1 MNTMKLFDIV
11 ILTDSKHVSPLLI
24 DDYTKNVIT
33 EDALIQNALG
43 LQGLRVLRLSWDDKD
58 FDWSSTAYI
67 LFRSTWDYFN
77 RFDEF
82 SKWLIKV
89 SKLTTLLNSEEIILW
104 NIDKHYLLDLKNK
117 GIHIPKTYF
126 IEKDSSDT
134 LKDIHLN
141 LKWTET
147 ILKPC
152 VSGAARHTYKLN
164 LKTLDAHE
172 TIFKTLIKKESMML
186 QPFQNNIVEKGEIS
200 MMVFN
205 GFFTHAVLKK
215 AKKGDFRVQDDFG
228 GSVHQYTPS
237 KSEIDFAVK
246 TVKACKELPIYA
258 RVDIFTD
265 NDGEIALSELELIE
279 PELWFRLHPEAAHIL
294 AKAIKNKF

>member
-82 SKWLIKV
+82 SKWLTKV

-104 NIDKHYLLDLKNK
+104 NIDKHYLLDLKNN

-126 IEKDSSDT
+126 IEKGSSDT
-134 LKDIHLN
+134 LKDLHLN

-164 LKTLDAHE
+164 LETLNAHE
-172 TIFKTLIKKESMML
+172 SIFKTLIKKESMML

-205 GFFTHAVLKK
+205 GIFTHAVLKK

-237 KSEIDFAVK
+237 KSEIDFVVK

-265 NDGEIALSELELIE
+265 NNGELALSELELIE

-294 AKAIKNKF
+294 AKEIKNKF